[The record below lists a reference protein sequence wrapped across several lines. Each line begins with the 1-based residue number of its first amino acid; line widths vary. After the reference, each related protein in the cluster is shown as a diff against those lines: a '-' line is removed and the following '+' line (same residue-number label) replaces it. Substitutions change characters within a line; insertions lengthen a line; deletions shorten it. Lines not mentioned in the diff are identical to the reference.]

1 MAELSPRAQS
11 VDFQLKFLQLPE
23 PVGYWRIT
31 PSPNHTQFA
40 VYKRLNRFH
49 RFMTTLLLGWKWQP
63 VRPIS
68 EESFDA

>member
-1 MAELSPRAQS
+1 MNKPQMN
-11 VDFQLKFLQLPE
+11 DFQLKFVAPPE
-23 PVGYWRIT
+23 PVGYWLIT

-63 VRPIS
+63 ARPTS
-68 EESFDA
+68 EENFNG